1 MNVEVGENLAMCDK
15 KENAALKEEINDLKT
30 SFALMKVEYEE
41 LEIKNES
48 LQKDIVAHDDE
59 IEEAYREKRT
69 FQTNLS
75 QSNSEKSKLIENIE
89 DKDIQL
95 STMKK
100 ELERNRSKFK
110 DLENVNNKNEENILM
125 LENKLASRD
134 QKVYELNKKITN
146 IEDSTPI
153 TFATVCG
160 MCESV
165 TQKRL

>member
-1 MNVEVGENLAMCDK
+1 MSSEYACGQLLFNLKNSNLHYLIKETHLSAYITIRKKLINPSGDIPNVDAINMNVEVGDNLAMCVT

-48 LQKDIVAHDDE
+48 LQKVIVAHDDE
-59 IEEAYREKRT
+59 IEEAYREKRQ

-75 QSNSEKSKLIENIE
+75 KSNIEKSKLLENMN

-100 ELERNRSKFK
+100 GLE
-110 DLENVNNKNEENILM
+110 
-125 LENKLASRD
+125 KL
-134 QKVYELNKKITN
+134 
-146 IEDSTPI
+146 
-153 TFATVCG
+153 
-160 MCESV
+160 
-165 TQKRL
+165 